1 MDTVGV
7 TVTQCM
13 APKMHRKGKPTEFMS
28 ANLIDLFTARASARE
43 TAIIDGTFRPER
55 RRRARTQVHWS
66 VLLRPRNGD
75 VIETVTQNLSSS
87 GFYCFC
93 PMPLAAGESL
103 VCTLKVPVYDPKGD
117 ERPLALECTVVVMR
131 SEAAGEGFCGIAC
144 RIEDYHLLAR
154 GPRPA

>member
-1 MDTVGV
+1 
-7 TVTQCM
+7 
-13 APKMHRKGKPTEFMS
+13 MS
-28 ANLIDLFTARASARE
+28 ANLIDLFTARTSARE
-43 TAIIDGTFRPER
+43 TALIDGTFRPER
-55 RRRARTQVHWS
+55 RRRARTQVHWNI
-66 VLLRPRNGD
+66 VLRLHDAD

-93 PMPLAAGESL
+93 PAPLAPGESL

-131 SEAAGEGFCGIAC
+131 SEAAAEGFFGIAC

-154 GPRPA
+154 GTRPA